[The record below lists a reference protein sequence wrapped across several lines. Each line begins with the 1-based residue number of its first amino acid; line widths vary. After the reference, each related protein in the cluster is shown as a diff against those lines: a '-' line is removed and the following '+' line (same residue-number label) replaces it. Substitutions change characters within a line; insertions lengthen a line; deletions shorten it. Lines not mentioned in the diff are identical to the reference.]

1 MMNIIKKSLGVINV
15 IFLILT
21 MIFIVYGIYEQIMG
35 PAGAEALLKK
45 LRIPLTYNQVLIIGF
60 VCIVLMIVT
69 YILKAKVSGG
79 L

>member
-1 MMNIIKKSLGVINV
+1 MNIIKKSLGVINV

-45 LRIPLTYNQVLIIGF
+45 LRIEVNP
-60 VCIVLMIVT
+60 
-69 YILKAKVSGG
+69 KV
-79 L
+79 

>member
-1 MMNIIKKSLGVINV
+1 
-15 IFLILT
+15 
-21 MIFIVYGIYEQIMG
+21 MG

>member
-35 PAGAEALLKK
+35 PAAAEALLKK